1 MIKKKF
7 TLLILLHSSHRC
19 CKPLN
24 ISIPTCNVLVFL
36 MSLMSLAHKSD
47 ISDMAFLLVITRG
60 GIVNQSVVVS
70 VQSVQWDGELENI
83 FYSKRNGKT
92 PRRF

>member
-1 MIKKKF
+1 MSI
-7 TLLILLHSSHRC
+7 TILLHSSHRC

-24 ISIPTCNVLVFL
+24 INIPTCNVLVFL

-60 GIVNQSVVVS
+60 GIVNQSVVIS
-70 VQSVQWDGELENI
+70 VQ
-83 FYSKRNGKT
+83 
-92 PRRF
+92 

>member
-7 TLLILLHSSHRC
+7 TLLIPLHSSHRC

-24 ISIPTCNVLVFL
+24 INISTCNMLVFL
-36 MSLMSLAHKSD
+36 MSLMSLANTSD

-60 GIVNQSVVVS
+60 GIVNQSVVIS
-70 VQSVQWDGELENI
+70 VQ
-83 FYSKRNGKT
+83 
-92 PRRF
+92 

>member
-1 MIKKKF
+1 M
-7 TLLILLHSSHRC
+7 
-19 CKPLN
+19 
-24 ISIPTCNVLVFL
+24 LVFL

-70 VQSVQWDGELENI
+70 VQSVQWDGELENNI
-83 FYSKRNGKT
+83 FIDTICHSDDRREEESRQHNGGCKRGCY
-92 PRRF
+92 RDSSLRSE

>member
-24 ISIPTCNVLVFL
+24 ISIPTCNLLVFL
-36 MSLMSLAHKSD
+36 MSLMSLAYKSD
-47 ISDMAFLLVITRG
+47 ISDVSVSAILYCDVWLLLVPLLCI
-60 GIVNQSVVVS
+60 I
-70 VQSVQWDGELENI
+70 E
-83 FYSKRNGKT
+83 K
-92 PRRF
+92 